1 MIARFLV
8 LLLFLVGIL
17 GLLARRNL
25 IKKVFALGIMN
36 TAAVILFT
44 MEGSAIGS
52 AAPLL
57 ESGGAA
63 SGPPHVDPV
72 PQALMLTA
80 IVVGVCVTALALALA
95 YRLYAEYGTLD
106 SELLRGKVDHE

>member
-8 LLLFLVGIL
+8 LLLFLVGVL

-25 IKKVFALGIMN
+25 IKKVFSLAIMN
-36 TAAVILFT
+36 SAAVILFT
-44 MEGSAIGS
+44 MEGAAIGS

-57 ESGGAA
+57 EIGGTA
-63 SGPPHVDPV
+63 SGQPHVDPV

-80 IVVGVCVTALALALA
+80 IVVGVCVTALSLALA
-95 YRLYAEYGTLD
+95 YRLYVEYGTLD
-106 SELLRGKVDHE
+106 SDRLRRMVDHE